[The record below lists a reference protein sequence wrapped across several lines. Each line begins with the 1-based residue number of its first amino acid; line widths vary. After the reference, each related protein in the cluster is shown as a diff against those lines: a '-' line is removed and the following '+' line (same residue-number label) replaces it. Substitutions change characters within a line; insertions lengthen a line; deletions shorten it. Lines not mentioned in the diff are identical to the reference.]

1 MIVMFEDK
9 IDIMINQ
16 KVHLLYQK
24 LKKMKIKGVRE
35 CIPSYASLLILYDP
49 MVTSYAKIKSHIRR
63 IGENENSILE
73 AERTRVIEIPVC
85 YGGEFGEDIEN
96 VAAYSGLSKEE
107 VIETHSGVDYH
118 VYMVG
123 FLPGFPYLGGL
134 DPRIHT
140 PRLSNPRLE
149 IPAGSVGIGG
159 EQTGVYPLASPG
171 GWQLIGRTP
180 IRLYDDRHENPV
192 MLHAG
197 DTVRFV
203 RICEEEFKEIAIK
216 IEEGSPMLSAERGG
230 FS

>member
-1 MIVMFEDK
+1 MVVMFEDK

-16 KVHLLYQK
+16 KVHLLHMK
-24 LKKMKIKGVRE
+24 LKKIKIKGVRE

-49 MVTSYAKIKSHIRR
+49 MVTSFSRIESLIRR
-63 IGENENSILE
+63 IRENENSILE
-73 AERTRVIEIPVC
+73 ADGARVIEIPVC

-107 VIETHSGVDYH
+107 VIATHCGVDYH

-180 IRLYDDRHENPV
+180 IRLYDDRHKNPV
-192 MLHAG
+192 MLQAG
-197 DTVRFV
+197 DTVRFI
-203 RICEEEFKEIAIK
+203 RICEEEFMEIATK
-216 IEEGSPMLSAERGG
+216 IEEGSPILSPVRGG
-230 FS
+230 VL

>member
-1 MIVMFEDK
+1 MVVMLEDK

-16 KVHLLYQK
+16 KVHLLHQK

-49 MVTSYAKIKSHIRR
+49 MVTSFAKIESLLRR

-73 AERTRVIEIPVC
+73 ADRTRVIEIPVC

-96 VAAYSGLSKEE
+96 VATYSGLSKEE

-180 IRLYDDRHENPV
+180 IRLYDDRHKNPV

-203 RICEEEFKEIAIK
+203 RISEDEFIEIAHRV
-216 IEEGSPMLSAERGG
+216 EEGSYQIPLVRGG
-230 FS
+230 AS